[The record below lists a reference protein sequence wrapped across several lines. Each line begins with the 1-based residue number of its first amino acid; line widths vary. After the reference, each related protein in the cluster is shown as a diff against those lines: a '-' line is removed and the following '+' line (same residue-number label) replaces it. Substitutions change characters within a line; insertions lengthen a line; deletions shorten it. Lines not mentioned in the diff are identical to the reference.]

1 MSNNNSPY
9 GFQFVR
15 NRVTASPTYQRSV
28 YQINAG
34 GNSNSFGKG
43 DVMIA
48 LSTGYVDVALTSSH
62 SVLLGIFDG
71 CEYYDTV
78 QNKKIYSNA
87 WLGITTALAGSAIAY
102 INSDINSIFGVQS
115 GNGGPVTQA
124 SVFKNASMGGNG
136 APNTSTGISTAYL
149 DFNTIN
155 TTNTLLFRIESVPQN
170 LGGVPTQNCPIG
182 NDSTSQYNYVEV
194 SMNTSLSLNQTGI

>member
-1 MSNNNSPY
+1 MSNQNSPQ

-15 NRVTASPTYQRSV
+15 NRVTASPTYQRAT
-28 YQINAG
+28 YQIAYN
-34 GNSNSFGKG
+34 NSNSFGKG

-48 LSTGYVDVALTSSH
+48 LSTGYVDKAATTDH
-62 SVLLGIFDG
+62 AVLLGIFDG
-71 CEYYDTV
+71 CEYYDSS
-78 QNKKIYSNA
+78 QNKKIYSNG
-87 WLGITTALAGSAIAY
+87 WLAPSNVLAGSAIAY

-124 SVFKNASMGGNG
+124 AVFQNASMGGNG

-149 DFNTIN
+149 DFATIN
-155 TTNTLLFRIESVPQN
+155 TTNTLLFRIEAVPQN

-182 NDSTSQYNYVEV
+182 NDSTAEYNYVEV
-194 SMNTSLSLNQTGI
+194 SMNTSLSLNMTGI

>member
-1 MSNNNSPY
+1 MANISSPN
-9 GFQFVR
+9 GFNFVR
-15 NRVTASPTYQRSV
+15 NRVTAAPTYQRNTF
-28 YQINAG
+28 QIAYN
-34 GNSNSFGKG
+34 NSNSFGKG

-48 LSTGYVDVALTSSH
+48 LSTGYCDVAITSSH

-71 CEYYDTV
+71 CEYYDSV
-78 QNKKIYSNA
+78 QNKKIFSNG
-87 WLGITTALAGSAIAY
+87 WLAPANVLAGSALAY
-102 INSDINSIFGVQS
+102 INTDINSIFGVQS
-115 GNGGPVTQA
+115 GNGGPVTIA

-136 APNTSTGISTAYL
+136 APNTNTGISTAYL

-170 LGGVPTQNCPIG
+170 LGSVPTQNAPIN
-182 NDSTSQYNYVEV
+182 NDSTTQYNYVEV